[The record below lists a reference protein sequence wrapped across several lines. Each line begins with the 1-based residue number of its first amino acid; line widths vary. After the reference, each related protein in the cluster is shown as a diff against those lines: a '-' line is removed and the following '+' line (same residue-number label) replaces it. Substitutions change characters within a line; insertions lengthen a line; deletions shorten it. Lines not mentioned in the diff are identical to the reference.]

1 MEFSK
6 STATQ
11 MFTSFIFFFR
21 GLPKKYLTLNED
33 KQV

>member
-1 MEFSK
+1 MEFSTN
-6 STATQ
+6 TATQ
-11 MFTSFIFFFR
+11 MFTSFILFR